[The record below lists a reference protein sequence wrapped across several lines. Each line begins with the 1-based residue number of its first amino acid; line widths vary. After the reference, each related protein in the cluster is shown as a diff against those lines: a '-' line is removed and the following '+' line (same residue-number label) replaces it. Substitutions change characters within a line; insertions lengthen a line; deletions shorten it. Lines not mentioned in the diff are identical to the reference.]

1 MQSFR
6 RYLTTAAT
14 TASSAAKKSTL
25 DSLQPLKFE
34 QNLYAT
40 IKVHNRSYLVT
51 KGDLVNLPFNM
62 NKAQIGD
69 QINFSK
75 IDTIGSRNYTYH
87 LNDSID
93 LDKVTVTGIVVE
105 KTKKPMTIKEVT
117 KKRDRHV
124 KHILSK
130 HDLTVIRI
138 NELKI
143 NE

>member
-1 MQSFR
+1 MLAFKR
-6 RYLTTAAT
+6 TLTTAAE
-14 TASSAAKKSTL
+14 TASALAKKSST
-25 DSLQPLKFE
+25 DSLLPLKFE

-40 IKVHNRSYLVT
+40 LKIHNRSYLVT

-62 NKAQIGD
+62 KTAQIGD
-69 QINFSK
+69 VISFSK
-75 IDTIGSRNYTYH
+75 IDTLGSRNYTYH
-87 LNDSID
+87 LKDGID
-93 LDKVTVTGIVVE
+93 TDKVTVTGVIVE
-105 KTKKPMTIKEVT
+105 KTKKPMTLKEVT

-143 NE
+143 N